1 MSFWYGVPISL
12 TLQDAQQGNNAGQ
25 ISGISEIDS
34 STPMDS
40 ATELNGGDA
49 TTTNDKSKANV
60 LLDRAAKESVSTI
73 NIQAGVI
80 SDDTPV
86 ANTFLELA

>member
-1 MSFWYGVPISL
+1 
-12 TLQDAQQGNNAGQ
+12 
-25 ISGISEIDS
+25 
-34 STPMDS
+34 MDS

-80 SDDTPV
+80 SDDTPI
-86 ANTFLELA
+86 ANAFLELA

>member
-1 MSFWYGVPISL
+1 
-12 TLQDAQQGNNAGQ
+12 
-25 ISGISEIDS
+25 
-34 STPMDS
+34 MDS

-49 TTTNDKSKANV
+49 TTTSDKSKANV
-60 LLDRAAKESVSTI
+60 LLDRAAEESVSTI

-86 ANTFLELA
+86 ANAFLELA